1 MTSRERVKM
10 AINHK
15 EVDRVPIDLGAMRST
30 GIATIAYNEL
40 RKKLGITKGLVK
52 MYDFVQQLAYPEKEI
67 MDMFHSLKLPMN
79 MGNVSL
85 RAAFLWEKR
94 AKPSG

>member
-1 MTSRERVKM
+1 MTSRERVKI

-40 RKKLGITKGLVK
+40 CKKLGITKGLVK

-67 MDMFHSLKLPMN
+67 MDMFHIDTIDA
-79 MGNVSL
+79 GQ
-85 RAAFLWEKR
+85 AFLEFR
-94 AKPSG
+94 RPMS